1 MVWNRNCLCCT
12 FVFFHCLT
20 SCRVNSKNITTDQSA
35 LLSLKSE
42 ITFDPDKILTV
53 NWSGETSAC
62 DWIGV
67 TCGRRHRRVTA
78 LDVSGMGLVG
88 RIPLQLG
95 NLSFLVFLDVSWNH
109 FHGSLPR
116 ELGAL
121 RHLRELRMEHNQLTG
136 MLRFTVMYNLV
147 NFSYTRHL
155 CYDNY

>member
-1 MVWNRNCLCCT
+1 M
-12 FVFFHCLT
+12 
-20 SCRVNSKNITTDQSA
+20 
-35 LLSLKSE
+35 
-42 ITFDPDKILTV
+42 
-53 NWSGETSAC
+53 
-62 DWIGV
+62 
-67 TCGRRHRRVTA
+67 TA

-95 NLSFLVFLDVSWNH
+95 NLPFLVFLDVSWNH

-136 MLRFTVMYNLV
+136 MLRFTVIYNLV